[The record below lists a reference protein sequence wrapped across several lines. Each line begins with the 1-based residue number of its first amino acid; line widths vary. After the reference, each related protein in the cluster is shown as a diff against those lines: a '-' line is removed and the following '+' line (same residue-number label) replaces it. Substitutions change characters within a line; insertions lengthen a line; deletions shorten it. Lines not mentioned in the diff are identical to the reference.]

1 MTTEEKL
8 QMLSA
13 ALSNELEAEIARLHA
28 ENFRLREH
36 NNMLAMEVQA
46 YVEHIDE
53 LLAAVRAA
61 GGINMVL
68 KPRRPRQSSRSSGGP
83 PRSSP

>member
-1 MTTEEKL
+1 MTTEIESL
-8 QMLSA
+8 
-13 ALSNELEAEIARLHA
+13 RA
-28 ENFRLREH
+28 ENFRLRER
-36 NNMLAMEVQA
+36 NIMLAMEVQA

-68 KPRRPRQSSRSSGGP
+68 KPRRPRRSSRSSGGP
-83 PRSSP
+83 PSSP